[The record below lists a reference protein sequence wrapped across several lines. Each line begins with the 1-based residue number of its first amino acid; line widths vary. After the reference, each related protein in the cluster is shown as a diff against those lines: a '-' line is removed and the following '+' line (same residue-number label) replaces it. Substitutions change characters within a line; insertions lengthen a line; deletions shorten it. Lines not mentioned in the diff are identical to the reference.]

1 MYYYIY
7 VKKYGLEQPDIAG
20 FDNMYKY
27 GSNWRISKEREYG
40 IKKEACFTGLSAHE
54 RTAKQASSKPL
65 YLYPFTAS
73 ISILTHRSIPSTP
86 AFI

>member
-40 IKKEACFTGLSAHE
+40 IKKEACFTVMFFP
-54 RTAKQASSKPL
+54 RWSKHAEDL
-65 YLYPFTAS
+65 LACEDRLGGA
-73 ISILTHRSIPSTP
+73 I
-86 AFI
+86 